1 MNYHSLFNQVLAKEA
16 RAIEAA
22 AALNNEK
29 TITKMIEI
37 FGNLKANGGS
47 LITVGVGKSGIIGQ
61 KISSTFSSLGL
72 SSFYLHPTEALH
84 GDLGRV
90 KHNDAVLIISKSGS
104 TEEILKLLPFLD
116 ISADSIIGLLGNV
129 TSPLAQKCKVVLDCS
144 VQEEACLNNQAP
156 TTSTTV
162 TLAIG
167 DALAVIYEKLVGLSK
182 EGFAQNHPGG
192 FLGKSLSLKVSD
204 LMVDRKECP
213 TINLE
218 ESLQEVI
225 LKMTKFPVGLCAVI
239 DNEKFLGIIVE
250 GDIRRTLSSPQ
261 KGLQTKV
268 KDIYNPK
275 PVATQSDILAFTALE
290 IMESRTNPINVMPV
304 IDQEKF
310 VGVLRIQDLFKEG
323 FSKK

>member
-16 RAIEAA
+16 KAIEAA
-22 AALNNEK
+22 ASLNNEV
-29 TITKMIEI
+29 TINKMVEI
-37 FGNLKANGGS
+37 FGNLKASGGS

-90 KHNDAVLIISKSGS
+90 KRNDAVLIISKSGS
-104 TEEILKLLPFLD
+104 TEEIIKLLPFLD
-116 ISADSIIGLLGNV
+116 ISKGSIIGLLGNV
-129 TSPLAQKCKVVLDCS
+129 TSPLAQKCGVILNCS

-167 DALAVIYEKLVGLSK
+167 DSLAVIYEKLVGLSK

-204 LMVDRKECP
+204 IMVHCKDCP
-213 TINLE
+213 TTTLD

-225 LKMTKFPVGLCAVI
+225 LKMTKFPVGLCAVL
-239 DNEKFLGIIVE
+239 DQEKFLGIIVE
-250 GDIRRTLSSPQ
+250 GDIRRTLGNPK
-261 KGLQTKV
+261 KGLQTQV
-268 KDIYNPK
+268 KDIFNPK
-275 PVATQSDILAFTALE
+275 PVTTQADILAFTALE

-304 IDQEKF
+304 IDQDRF
-310 VGVLRIQDLFKEG
+310 LGILRIQDLFKEG

>member
-22 AALNNEK
+22 ANSNNEK
-29 TITKMIEI
+29 TIEKMVEI

-47 LITVGVGKSGIIGQ
+47 LITIGVGKSGIIGQ

-90 KHNDAVLIISKSGS
+90 KRNDAVLIISKSGS
-104 TEEILKLLPFLD
+104 TEEISKLLPFLD
-116 ISADSIIGLLGNV
+116 IQRGSIIGLLGNV
-129 TSPLAQKCKVVLDCS
+129 SSPLAQKCGVILDCS

-204 LMVDRKECP
+204 LMVHRKECP
-213 TINLE
+213 TASLE
-218 ESLQEVI
+218 ETLQEVI
-225 LKMTKFPVGLCAVI
+225 LKMTKFPVGLCAVL
-239 DNEKFLGIIVE
+239 DKEKFLGIIVE
-250 GDIRRTLSSPQ
+250 GDIRRTLSNPQ

-268 KDIYNPK
+268 QDIYNPK
-275 PVATQSDILAFTALE
+275 PVTTQADILAFTALE

-304 IDQEKF
+304 IDQDRF
-310 VGVLRIQDLFKEG
+310 LGILRIQDLFKEG

>member
-16 RAIEAA
+16 RAIESA
-22 AALNNEK
+22 AALNNEQ
-29 TITKMIEI
+29 TVEKMVEI
-37 FGNLKANGGS
+37 FGKLKASGGS
-47 LITVGVGKSGIIGQ
+47 LITIGVGKSGVIGQ
-61 KISSTFSSLGL
+61 KIASTFSSLGL

-90 KHNDAVLIISKSGS
+90 KRNDAVLIISKSGS
-104 TEEILKLLPFLD
+104 TEEILKLLPFLEV
-116 ISADSIIGLLGNV
+116 SPDSIIGLLGNK
-129 TSPLAQKCKVVLDCS
+129 TSSLAQKCKIIFDCS

-192 FLGKSLSLKVSD
+192 FLGKSLSLKVAD
-204 LMVDRKECP
+204 LMVSRQDCP
-213 TINLE
+213 TISLNENL
-218 ESLQEVI
+218 QDVI
-225 LKMTKFPVGLCAVI
+225 LKMTKFPIGLCAVEE
-239 DNEKFLGIIVE
+239 NNQFLGIIVE
-250 GDIRRTLSSPQ
+250 GDIRRTLSNPQ

-268 KDIYNPK
+268 KDIYNAN
-275 PVATQSDILAFTALE
+275 PVSTQSDTLAYSALE
-290 IMESRTNPINVMPV
+290 LMEGRVKPINVMPV
-304 IDQEKF
+304 IDQGKL